1 MMMLGGAGTQ
11 QIASMIEVKLSQV
24 FQAQLGYVDGNKN
37 HPFLEEVVSI
47 YASFFESV
55 QSYSNALLM
64 WSKLLRIQQEMFGED
79 RIQMVSTYKKMASL
93 SLSIGQP
100 QSSIKY
106 YKIIENLNQTEG
118 PSAEELDEETKKSQ
132 LEEKAQLYF

>member
-1 MMMLGGAGTQ
+1 
-11 QIASMIEVKLSQV
+11 MIEIKLAQV
-24 FQAQLGYVDGNKN
+24 FEAQLGYVDGNKN

-47 YASFFESV
+47 FASFFESV

-79 RIQMVSTYKKMASL
+79 RIQMVAAYKKMASL
-93 SLSIGQP
+93 SLSIGQAA
-100 QSSIKY
+100 SATKY
-106 YKIIENLNQTEG
+106 YKIIDELNQKYAPNPE
-118 PSAEELDEETKKSQ
+118 ALDEEAKKAL